1 MTTETTTATRLRIAA
16 YTAADKILDAELNT
30 ARTLRSEAL
39 RRLLVMA
46 YLDGHA
52 DAGIWVQEILAKVSE
67 EAGR

>member
-1 MTTETTTATRLRIAA
+1 MTAETTTATRLRIAA
-16 YTAADKILDAELNT
+16 YTAADRILAAEIDAAGKL
-30 ARTLRSEAL
+30 SHEAL

-52 DAGIWVQEILAKVSE
+52 NAGNWVQEILAEVSE